1 VYEPGRKDDGIALL
15 HVGGLDKPVGA
26 TLQLR
31 ASLNGKYSASAT
43 VFRKKSDCKFT
54 AIVRKD
60 QTGKIFSATIS
71 KE

>member
-1 VYEPGRKDDGIALL
+1 VYEPGGEDDGIALP
-15 HVGGLDKPVGA
+15 HIGALDKPTGV
-26 TLQLR
+26 TLQLP
-31 ASLNGKYSASAT
+31 ASLNGKYSASPT
-43 VFRKKSDCKFT
+43 VFRKKFDFRFT